1 MIVGAKTKIFNHLNV
16 IETFSYS
23 HGKTRIVVDTSSNM
37 VVVLFHDRIALL
49 VMRHLRPK
57 TLLKAGKV
65 NFLGFY
71 IVDFKGL
78 SYHTHGLLGMAY
90 IFISVLQSRN
100 IIVFDS

>member
-1 MIVGAKTKIFNHLNV
+1 
-16 IETFSYS
+16 
-23 HGKTRIVVDTSSNM
+23 M

-57 TLLKAGKV
+57 TLLKVGKV

-90 IFISVLQSRN
+90 IVFTTFVLIVKCYCFSHKLSN
-100 IIVFDS
+100 KYIILYFGAIEML